1 LLKNKLEV
9 TEKSHRDARRQCKRL
24 TEQLRMNGGAIESI
38 GIANRALRAE
48 VMAASMEQQ
57 LMVAFK
63 KIYELTAPA
72 GNPLQLQ
79 PNYRYHP
86 EIVVSE
92 ELNAVL
98 SETSWLA
105 SADGIADAMD
115 GNVLASLCSPTRQ

>member
-1 LLKNKLEV
+1 MNPLVIATAGPVVAAIFGLAAFTGRRIIMKTDAQLE
-9 TEKSHRDARRQCKRL
+9 K
-24 TEQLRMNGGAIESI
+24 
-38 GIANRALRAE
+38 
-48 VMAASMEQQ
+48 MAASMEQQ

-79 PNYRYHP
+79 PNYRYYP

-115 GNVLASLCSPTRQ
+115 GDVLASLCSPTRQ